1 MDVLLKTN
9 FNIINDILYLYV
21 FQALRLELSLPAS
34 VETLEIDLTSSQSI
48 DSVISKSKVLL
59 STAGPFAKIGN

>member
-9 FNIINDILYLYV
+9 FNIINDIYLYV
-21 FQALRLELSLPAS
+21 FQALRLELSLHAS